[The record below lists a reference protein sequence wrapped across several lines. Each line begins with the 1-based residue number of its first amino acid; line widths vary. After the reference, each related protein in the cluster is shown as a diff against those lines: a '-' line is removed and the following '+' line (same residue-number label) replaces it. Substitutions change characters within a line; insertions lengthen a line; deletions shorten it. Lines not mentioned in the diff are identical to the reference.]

1 MSKENII
8 LEPQSPL
15 YFDVKFETR
24 SDHLAENYL
33 IDEGQEEEEE
43 MLLPSLEDEECDEV

>member
-8 LEPQSPL
+8 EEPQSPL

-24 SDHLAENYL
+24 SEHSDKDVIE
-33 IDEGQEEEEE
+33 DGQNNEEE
-43 MLLPSLEDEECDEV
+43 MLPSLEDEEGDEV